1 MPASKKQQIGSKS
14 VEQSPERTHLE
25 IHLNEQR
32 VERRAVTG
40 DELIGRGR
48 HLIAKTL
55 LACGAADVDA
65 LSPAN
70 PLIFSAGPLS
80 GTNFSNANRI
90 SVGCKSPLTGGI
102 KEANAGGTMAFNL
115 GQLELTGFT
124 LHDACAEWTLIYINK
139 AGELSF
145 HDAAHLVGRPNTE
158 VAAELHE
165 QYGKKASVAL
175 CSQVGEYGGLMA
187 GIAFSDTDQ
196 RPTRFAA
203 RGGVGAVMGSK
214 KVKAIVVEANR
225 MPPFSDRKKLMSS
238 VKQYNRWLDE
248 SPAIQTLKELGT
260 ASVGDYTNE
269 VGGLP
274 TLNFSA
280 GRQDPNGEAFQMG
293 GAYIRELNMSRGGEP
308 SHACMPG
315 CQIKCSN
322 VYFNAEGTEMV
333 SPVEYE
339 TLGLMGTNC
348 GLSNPDDL
356 ARVNAIAN
364 DLGIDTIEAGAT
376 LAVLMEAGLAEFGD
390 VDFMIEALD
399 VHVRQ
404 GTEQGKI
411 WAQGTGAVGKHYG
424 VKRVPV
430 IKNQAIS
437 AYDPRVIEVTGLSMM
452 TTAQGADHTAGN
464 APSYECA
471 GKSLE
476 ELMAASID
484 MQVLCAAAD
493 SLGLC
498 VFGRAVT
505 NEKLDFMIQTFRDA
519 YGVELKETFYH
530 ELGQNTL
537 ELEQAFNKK
546 AGFSDADDELPQFF
560 YDEELPPSGKSA
572 RFHGAEVN
580 ASVSRW
586 WPGSQAG

>member
-1 MPASKKQQIGSKS
+1 M
-14 VEQSPERTHLE
+14 EDSPLRTHFE
-25 IHLNEQR
+25 IHLGEQR
-32 VERRAVTG
+32 LERRAISG

-55 LACGAADVDA
+55 LDGGVATVDA
-65 LSPAN
+65 LSADN
-70 PLIFSAGPLS
+70 PLIFSAGPLA

-90 SVGCKSPLTGGI
+90 SVGCRSPLTGGI

-115 GQLELTGFT
+115 GQLSLSGFT
-124 LHDACAEWTLIYINK
+124 LHGACKDWSLLYINK
-139 AGELSF
+139 EGELSF
-145 HDAAHLVGRPNTE
+145 HDGAHLVGRPNTE
-158 VAAELHE
+158 LATELHE
-165 QYGKKASVAL
+165 QYGKKASLAL

-214 KVKAIVVEANR
+214 RVKAIVVDSNR
-225 MPPFSDRKKLMSS
+225 MPPFSDRKKLMGS

-248 SPAIQTLKELGT
+248 TPAIQTLKELGT

-274 TLNFSA
+274 TNNFSA
-280 GRQDPNGEAFQMG
+280 GRQEPDSDGFHLG
-293 GAYIRELNMSRGGEP
+293 GAHIRELNLSRGGNT

-322 VYFNAEGTEMV
+322 VYFGADGKEMV

-348 GLSNPDDL
+348 GLRDPDDL
-356 ARVNAIAN
+356 ARVNALAN

-376 LAVLMEAGLAEFGD
+376 LAVLMEAGLAPFGD
-390 VDFMIEALD
+390 VAFMIEALD
-399 VHVRQ
+399 VHIRQ
-404 GTEQGKI
+404 GTALGKI
-411 WAQGTGAVGKHYG
+411 WAQGAGAVGRHYK
-424 VKRVPV
+424 VERVPV

-437 AYDPRVIEVTGLSMM
+437 AYDPRVIEVTALSMM

-471 GKSLE
+471 GKSLD
-476 ELMAASID
+476 ELMAASLD
-484 MQVLCAAAD
+484 MQILCAAAD

-498 VFGRAVT
+498 VFGRSVT
-505 NEKLDFMIQTFRDA
+505 HEKLDFMTQTLGDA
-519 YGVELKETFYH
+519 YGVTLDHDFYRA
-530 ELGQNTL
+530 LGRDTL
-537 ELEQAFNKK
+537 ILEQAFNKA
-546 AGFSDADDELPQFF
+546 AGFTDQDDELPSFF
-560 YDEELPPSGKSA
+560 YDEALPPSGKRA
-572 RFHGAEVN
+572 RFHAAEIN
-580 ASVSRW
+580 AADARW
-586 WPGSQAG
+586 WPGAPNT

>member
-1 MPASKKQQIGSKS
+1 M
-14 VEQSPERTHLE
+14 EQPISRTHLE
-25 IHLNEQR
+25 IHLEQQR
-32 VERRAVTG
+32 VTRRTIDG

-55 LACGAADVDA
+55 LECGAATIDP

-70 PLIFSAGPLS
+70 PLIFSAGPLA

-115 GQLELTGFT
+115 GQLELSGFT
-124 LHDACAEWTLIYINK
+124 LHGACAEWTLLHIDK

-145 HDAAHLVGRPNTE
+145 HDASHLVGRPNTE
-158 VAAELHE
+158 IAAELHE

-175 CSQVGEYGGLMA
+175 CSQVGEYLGLMA

-214 KVKAIVVEANR
+214 KVKAIIVEGNR
-225 MPPFSDRKKLMSS
+225 MPPFADRKKLMGS

-248 SPAIQTLKELGT
+248 TPAIQTLKELGT

-274 TLNFSA
+274 TRNFSA
-280 GRQDPNGEAFQMG
+280 GRQEPDGNAFRMG
-293 GAYIRELNMSRGGEP
+293 GAYIRELNLSRGGQAT
-308 SHACMPG
+308 HACMPG

-322 VYFNAEGTEMV
+322 VYFDADGQELA

-348 GLSNPDDL
+348 GLSHPDDL
-356 ARVNAIAN
+356 ARVNAVAN
-364 DLGIDTIEAGAT
+364 DLGIDTIEAGAM

-390 VDFMIEALD
+390 VDFMLEALD
-399 VHVRQ
+399 VHIRQ
-404 GTEQGKI
+404 GSEQGRI
-411 WAQGTGAVGKHYG
+411 WAQGTGAVGRHYG
-424 VKRVPV
+424 VARVPV

-452 TTAQGADHTAGN
+452 TTAQGADHTTGN
-464 APSYECA
+464 APSFECA
-471 GKSLE
+471 GKDLD
-476 ELMAASID
+476 ELMAASLE

-498 VFGRAVT
+498 VFGRSVT

-519 YGVELKETFYH
+519 YGVALDDNFYH
-530 ELGQNTL
+530 ELGQRTL
-537 ELEQAFNKK
+537 ELEQAFNLQ
-546 AGFSDADDELPQFF
+546 AGFGEADDELPAFF
-560 YDEELPPSGKSA
+560 YEEALAPSGKTA
-572 RFHGAEVN
+572 RFHADATN
-580 ASVSRW
+580 ASPSRW
-586 WPGSQAG
+586 WPGAQAGAQDGAH

>member
-1 MPASKKQQIGSKS
+1 M
-14 VEQSPERTHLE
+14 EQSPQRTHLE
-25 IHLNEQR
+25 IHLDAQR
-32 VERRAVTG
+32 VERRVIAG
-40 DELIGRGR
+40 DEIINRGR

-55 LACGAADVDA
+55 LECGAAKVDP
-65 LSPAN
+65 LSPEN
-70 PLIFSAGPLS
+70 PLIFSAGPLA

-102 KEANAGGTMAFNL
+102 KESNAGGTMAFNL
-115 GQLELTGFT
+115 GQLEMAGFT
-124 LHDACAEWTLIYINK
+124 LRGACENWTLIYIDK
-139 AGELSF
+139 AGELTF

-187 GIAFSDTDQ
+187 AIAFSDTDQ

-214 KVKAIVVEANR
+214 KVKAIVVESNR
-225 MPPFSDRKKLMSS
+225 MPPFSDRKKLMGS

-248 SPAIQTLKELGT
+248 SPAIQTLKNLGT

-280 GRQDPNGEAFQMG
+280 GRQEPDGDAFRLG
-293 GAYIRELNMSRGGEP
+293 GAHIRELNMSRGGEP

-322 VYFNAEGTEMV
+322 VYFDDKGQEMV

-348 GLSNPDDL
+348 GLVDPDDL
-356 ARVNAIAN
+356 ARVNAVAN
-364 DLGIDTIEAGAT
+364 DLGIDTIEAGAM
-376 LAVLMEAGLAEFGD
+376 LAVLMEAGVAEFGD
-390 VDFMIEALD
+390 ANFMIEALD

-424 VKRVPV
+424 VDRVPV

-464 APSYECA
+464 APSFECA

-505 NEKLDFMIQTFRDA
+505 NEKLDFLRQTFIDA
-519 YGVELKETFYH
+519 YGVSLADDFYHQIGKET
-530 ELGQNTL
+530 LAM
-537 ELEQAFNKK
+537 EQAFNKA
-546 AGFSDADDELPQFF
+546 AGFSDSDDELPQFF
-560 YDEELPPSGKSA
+560 YNEELPPSGKKA
-572 RFHGAEVN
+572 RFHGTDVN
-580 ASVSRW
+580 ASSTRW
-586 WPGSQAG
+586 WSGAEGLQS

>member
-1 MPASKKQQIGSKS
+1 MPAKNSTKIGHMS
-14 VEQSPERTHLE
+14 VEQSPARTHLE
-25 IHLNEQR
+25 IDLKNQR
-32 VERRAVTG
+32 VERRPVEG
-40 DELIGRGR
+40 DELISRGR

-55 LACGAADVDA
+55 LDCGAADADP

-70 PLIFSAGPLS
+70 PLIFSAGPLA

-115 GQLELTGFT
+115 GQLELAGFT
-124 LHDACAEWTLIYINK
+124 LHGACSDWTLIYIDK
-139 AGELSF
+139 EGELSF
-145 HDAAHLVGRPNTE
+145 HDAAHLVGRANTE
-158 VAAELHE
+158 IAAELHQ

-175 CSQVGEYGGLMA
+175 CSQVGEYLGLMA

-225 MPPFSDRKKLMSS
+225 MPPFADRKKLMGS

-248 SPAIQTLKELGT
+248 SPAIQTLKDLGT

-280 GRQDPNGEAFQMG
+280 GRQDPQGNAFQMG
-293 GAYIRELNMSRGGEP
+293 GAYIRELNMSRGGQP
-308 SHACMPG
+308 THACMPG

-322 VYFNAEGTEMV
+322 VYFDAEGKELA
-333 SPVEYE
+333 SPIEYE

-364 DLGIDTIEAGAT
+364 DLGVDTIEAGAM

-399 VHVRQ
+399 VHIRQ

-411 WAQGTGAVGKHYG
+411 WAQGTGAVGKHYN

-452 TTAQGADHTAGN
+452 TTAQGADHTTGN
-464 APSYECA
+464 APSFECA
-471 GKSLE
+471 GKSLD

-519 YGVELKETFYH
+519 YGVELDNNFYRD
-530 ELGQNTL
+530 LGQRTL
-537 ELEQAFNKK
+537 ELEQAFNKA
-546 AGFSDADDELPQFF
+546 AGFSDSDDDLPSFF
-560 YDEELPPSGKSA
+560 YEEELPPTGKTA
-572 RFHGAEVN
+572 RFHGEDAN
-580 ASVSRW
+580 ASPSRW
-586 WPGSQAG
+586 WATAQ